1 MRDKSI
7 IRGDLYKKL
16 RQLGM
21 NLPKA
26 VKTVKRYER
35 GDMTIMDIL
44 ESCGEVEYVKS
55 YDKWHCDLCCSE
67 NETIDYRVIR
77 PSGLEMLV
85 TCYLGCTGMSIE
97 KVEKNNIVRTS
108 K

>member
-44 ESCGEVEYVKS
+44 ESCGKVEYVKS
-55 YDKWHCDLCCSE
+55 YDKWHCDLCCSD

-97 KVEKNNIVRTS
+97 KVEKKNIVRAS
-108 K
+108 

>member
-1 MRDKSI
+1 MRDKYI
-7 IRGDLYKKL
+7 IRGELYKQL

-21 NLPKA
+21 NLPTA
-26 VKTVKRYER
+26 VKSVKKYEK
-35 GDMTIMDIL
+35 GDISLMDIL
-44 ESCGEVEYVKS
+44 KKCGTVEYVKS
-55 YDKWHCDLCCSE
+55 YNKWHCDLCCSD

-97 KVEKNNIVRTS
+97 KVEKNNIVRAS
-108 K
+108 